1 MTVRLAGE
9 GRALKALPPDFP
21 MSSWV
26 GKSLGPL
33 DLGKVAQGLSPSMQT
48 RSPGRVIGV

>member
-1 MTVRLAGE
+1 MWEEEVDGQDSQRKIA
-9 GRALKALPPDFP
+9 
-21 MSSWV
+21 
-26 GKSLGPL
+26 KSRQPL